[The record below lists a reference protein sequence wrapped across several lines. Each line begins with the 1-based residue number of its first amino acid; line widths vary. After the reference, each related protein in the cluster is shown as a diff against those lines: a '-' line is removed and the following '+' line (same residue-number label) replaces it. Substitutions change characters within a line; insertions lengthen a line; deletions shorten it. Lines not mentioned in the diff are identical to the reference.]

1 MRYRGVLHALDLFL
15 FVFSG
20 ETDDGNELPNQ
31 PGYGLSLWSRV
42 ATAASTLTISVSK
55 AWTSNIAMYSGER
68 AFFPLERRI
77 ITYSNLSNL
86 TIWRADTPPGEESR
100 LTRALK
106 AYHIEKARDPTDLPP
121 WLFEEHERRPLG
133 GPGTRR
139 RYREG
144 SEYDHDSHRATA
156 PPRSGGRSLRDIYDA
171 AATTS
176 VIPSR
181 QQETR
186 EWSRRRLQ
194 DDAPVGPPPSKAND
208 RLKALRDAKRNAAQ
222 RNAPVASMQ
231 SSHLTGDEGPVYE
244 ERGRGYGSDRGD
256 GDGPRR
262 IPPSLPAS
270 VRPLRSGVL
279 PPRRTVR
286 KI

>member
-55 AWTSNIAMYSGER
+55 AWTSNIAMYSGEH
-68 AFFPLERRI
+68 
-77 ITYSNLSNL
+77 
-86 TIWRADTPPGEESR
+86 TPPGEESR

>member
-1 MRYRGVLHALDLFL
+1 LDF
-15 FVFSG
+15 FFCSG
-20 ETDDGNELPNQ
+20 ETDYRNELLDQ
-31 PGYGLSLWSRV
+31 SGYGLSLWSRV

-55 AWTSNIAMYSGER
+55 AWASNITAYSGER
-68 AFFPLERRI
+68 AFLPLVRKDLLHI
-77 ITYSNLSNL
+77 LNYLIFH
-86 TIWRADTPPGEESR
+86 ADTPPGEESR

-106 AYHIEKARDPTDLPP
+106 AYHIEKARDSTDLPP

-133 GPGTRR
+133 GPGSRL

-144 SEYDHDSHRATA
+144 SGEDDYNSRRVTA
-156 PPRSGGRSLRDIYDA
+156 PPRSGGRSLRNIYDA
-171 AATTS
+171 AATAS
-176 VIPSR
+176 MIPSR
-181 QQETR
+181 QQETHER
-186 EWSRRRLQ
+186 SRGRLQ

-208 RLKALRDAKRNAAQ
+208 RLKALRDARRNAAQ
-222 RNAPVASMQ
+222 RNAPVVSTH
-231 SSHLTGDEGPVYE
+231 SDKGPVYE

-262 IPPSLPAS
+262 HPPSLPTS

-279 PPRRTVR
+279 PPRRIIQ